1 MLKLDK
7 RDLEILS
14 VLTKEG
20 RLSKADLAKRIN
32 LSPSPCWKR
41 LERLEKAGVIQGYG
55 AKISLKNLAPHV
67 TVFVTIE
74 LEHHRSEYF
83 QKFERAI
90 RDCDEVVAC
99 WAIGGGLDYLMQIVT
114 RDIDAYQRFIDAL
127 LDRELSVV
135 RYFTYVVTKPVK
147 QNAAPPL
154 EHLLSGHM
162 GTDLSEEDVEKEGL

>member
-1 MLKLDK
+1 MLKLDN

-14 VLTKEG
+14 VLAKEG

-41 LERLEKAGVIQGYG
+41 LERLEKAGIIEGY
-55 AKISLKNLAPHV
+55 AANISLKNLAPHV
-67 TVFVTIE
+67 TVFVTVE
-74 LEHHRSEYF
+74 LEHHRTEYF
-83 QKFERAI
+83 RKFERVI
-90 RDCDEVVAC
+90 RECEEVVSC

-114 RDIDAYQRFIDAL
+114 RDIDAYQRFIDGL

-147 QNAAPPL
+147 QSATPPL
-154 EHLLSGHM
+154 EHLLTGLM
-162 GTDLSEEDVEKEGL
+162 GTEHSEEDAEKE

>member
-14 VLTKEG
+14 VLAKEG

-41 LERLEKAGVIQGYG
+41 LERLEKAGIIEGYA

-74 LEHHRSEYF
+74 LEHHRTEYF
-83 QKFERAI
+83 QKFEHVI
-90 RDCDEVVAC
+90 RDCEEVVSC

-114 RDIDAYQRFIDAL
+114 RDIDAYQRFIDGL

-147 QNAAPPL
+147 QTATPPL
-154 EHLLSGHM
+154 EHLLTGLM
-162 GTDLSEEDVEKEGL
+162 GTEHSEENAEKE

>member
-14 VLTKEG
+14 VLAREG
-20 RLSKADLAKRIN
+20 RISKAELAKRIN

-41 LERLEKAGVIQGYG
+41 LERLEKAGVIQGYS
-55 AKISLKNLAPHV
+55 ADISLKNLAPHV
-67 TVFVTIE
+67 TVFVTVE
-74 LEHHRSEYF
+74 LEHHRAEYF
-83 QKFERAI
+83 QKFERVI

-99 WAIGGGLDYLMQIVT
+99 WAIGGGLDYLLQIVA
-114 RDIDAYQRFIDAL
+114 RDIDTYQRFMDGL

-147 QNAAPPL
+147 QNTAPPL
-154 EHLLSGHM
+154 DQLLAGFL
-162 GTDLSEEDVEKEGL
+162 GTESDEDGLD